1 MSSINPIQGP
11 IPSMPSTPTA
21 MGAGQK
27 SDGLGKS
34 NFAGKLKSIIGQVD
48 QTQHASSA
56 TVEDLL
62 SGKTQDIL
70 PTITAAAKADMSF
83 KLLIGV
89 RNKVIE
95 AYKQTMNMQI

>member
-1 MSSINPIQGP
+1 MPPVNPIQGP
-11 IPSMPSTPTA
+11 VPSMPSPQA
-21 MGAGQK
+21 AGAGQK
-27 SDGLGKS
+27 GSTPKLD
-34 NFAGKLKSIIGQVD
+34 FAGKLKHYVGQVD
-48 QTQHASSA
+48 AAQQASA
-56 TVEDLL
+56 GTVEDLL

-70 PTITAAAKADMSF
+70 PTVAAVAKADMSF